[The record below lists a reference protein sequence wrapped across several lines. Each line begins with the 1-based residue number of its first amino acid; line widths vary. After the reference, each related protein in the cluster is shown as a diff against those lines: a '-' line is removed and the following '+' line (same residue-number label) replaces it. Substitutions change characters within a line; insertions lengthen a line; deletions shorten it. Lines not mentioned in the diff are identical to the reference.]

1 MGFSLF
7 PRNERFFD
15 LFALSASNVRLGAEQ
30 LLNMVQDFQQVEE
43 KANRLKEVESHGD
56 SITHEI
62 IDVLNSSFIT
72 PIDREDIYALAGKLD
87 DVLDEIEGLGARLHL
102 FAVKQPT
109 AECVELVRIIVRAT
123 EVIEKAVSNLRKF
136 TSMKTFLVEIHSLEN
151 QADQIT
157 RAMVGKL
164 FHERQD
170 DVVHL
175 VKWKEIYGRLEH
187 AADRC
192 EDVANV
198 LEDIMVKNA

>member
-30 LLNMVQDFQQVEE
+30 LLNMVQDFQQVAE

>member
-30 LLNMVQDFQQVEE
+30 LLNMVQDFQQVAE

-56 SITHEI
+56 PITHEI

>member
-1 MGFSLF
+1 MAFALF
-7 PRNERFFD
+7 PRNDRFFD
-15 LFALSASNVRLGAEQ
+15 LFSLSANNVRLGAEQ
-30 LLNMVQDFQQVEE
+30 LLNMVQDFQHVAE
-43 KANRLKEVESHGD
+43 KAKGLKDVESQGD

-109 AECVELVRIIVRAT
+109 PECVELVQLIVRAT
-123 EVIEKAVSNLRKF
+123 EMIEKAVRNLKKF
-136 TSMKTFLVEIHSLEN
+136 TDMKTFLVEIHSLEN

-157 RAMVGKL
+157 RAMVAKL
-164 FHERQD
+164 FHEKQD
-170 DVVHL
+170 DVLHL
-175 VKWKEIYGRLEH
+175 IKWKEIYGRLEH
-187 AADRC
+187 TADRC

-198 LEDIMVKNA
+198 LEDIMVKNT